1 MASQIPNRIH
11 EQRVAREAEEL
22 DAAQIRNEQIR
33 LTAWPMLLRRGLLQR
48 EERPRERTR
57 DQRKQRRERD
67 WYQVA

>member
-1 MASQIPNRIH
+1 
-11 EQRVAREAEEL
+11 
-22 DAAQIRNEQIR
+22 
-33 LTAWPMLLRRGLLQR
+33 MLLRRGLLQR